1 MKLKWS
7 PLAGERLTDIVKY
20 ISKDNP
26 DAGRNL
32 ADTVFKS
39 IEMLTKFPKSG
50 RVVPELD
57 KSKYREILVGKYRVI
72 YSIENNVIQIL
83 TIRHQS
89 QLLKLKDI
97 K

>member
-7 PLAGERLTDIVKY
+7 PLAADKLAIFVKY

-26 DAGRNL
+26 EAGRNF
-32 ADTVFKS
+32 ANTIFKS
-39 IEMLTKFPKSG
+39 IEKLKKFPKSG

-57 KSKYREILVGKYRVI
+57 KSKYREILVGNYRVI
-72 YSIENNVIQIL
+72 YSIDNNVIQIL
-83 TIRHQS
+83 TIRHQK
-89 QLLKLKDI
+89 QLLKIKDI